1 MGGELFREERGEDA
15 VVKRQHA
22 AETHL
27 NDDDKENPGTVEEH
41 ECWDD
46 EDPMKSAAHSMVVRR
61 PKRSDSRPVRSAKP
75 T

>member
-1 MGGELFREERGEDA
+1 MGGELFRVERGEDV
-15 VVKRQHA
+15 VVKRKHA

-46 EDPMKSAAHSMVVRR
+46 EDSHEKCSAQHCGAAAQAV
-61 PKRSDSRPVRSAKP
+61 
-75 T
+75 